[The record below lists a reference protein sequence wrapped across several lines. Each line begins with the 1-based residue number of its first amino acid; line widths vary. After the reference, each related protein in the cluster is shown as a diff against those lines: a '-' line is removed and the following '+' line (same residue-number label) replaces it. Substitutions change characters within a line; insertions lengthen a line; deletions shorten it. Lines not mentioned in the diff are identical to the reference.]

1 MFQLKECAVCIAFNK
16 LAICPLYSCDFFFF
30 LSSCLSCSLVR
41 KKETIFCIL
50 ALTKVGSL
58 HQREKLARL
67 TQTFQSITPQP
78 CCPPAYFSQGA
89 RNFQRVGVSFVSFSL
104 DSFLPSSP
112 GIVPREVRTDP
123 EYVVVLPASL
133 FYTFCF
139 PVLYLFA
146 NALTTGSEPK
156 STLSVW
162 VNLFWL
168 YLWKWQFLSGV
179 GLICRDIRRT
189 ANQHAEFNK
198 SYTLFDTKRCL

>member
-16 LAICPLYSCDFFFF
+16 LAICPLYSCNFFFF
-30 LSSCLSCSLVR
+30 LSSCLSCPLVR

-58 HQREKLARL
+58 QQREKLARL

-89 RNFQRVGVSFVSFSL
+89 RNFQRVGVLIFSFSL

-123 EYVVVLPASL
+123 EYAVVLPASL
-133 FYTFCF
+133 FLYLLLSSFIFICKCSHYWQRAKEHTFC
-139 PVLYLFA
+139 
-146 NALTTGSEPK
+146 
-156 STLSVW
+156 LS
-162 VNLFWL
+162 
-168 YLWKWQFLSGV
+168 
-179 GLICRDIRRT
+179 
-189 ANQHAEFNK
+189 
-198 SYTLFDTKRCL
+198 